1 MTEQQPL
8 LKTVDL
14 SKHFGG
20 LVAVDNVSL
29 EVYPGEVI
37 GLVGDNGAGKS
48 TLIKMISGVY
58 HPDEGKIFLGGQE
71 VNFSTPMEARNQGIE
86 TIYQDLA
93 LCENLDATVNIFLG
107 PRADAPAVGPPQ
119 GDRPVAY
126 ADGVRE
132 CSEQTRHPYS
142 QLAAPDAPDVGRPAP
157 GGGHC
162 PGRLL
167 ECPPDDYGRTDSRSG
182 GN

>member
-20 LVAVDNVSL
+20 LVAVDKVSL

-58 HPDEGKIFLGGQE
+58 HPDGGKMFLGDQE
-71 VNFSTPMEARNQGIE
+71 VNFGTPMEARKKGIE

-93 LCENLDATVNIFLG
+93 LCENLDAAVNIFLG
-107 PRADAPAVGPPQ
+107 REPMRRQLGLLNVV
-119 GDRPVAY
+119 DRTY
-126 ADGVRE
+126 MLKE
-132 CSEQTRHPYS
+132 SETVLS
-142 QLAAPDAPDVGRPAP
+142 QLDIHIPNLLRPMRQMLRRPALRYYCP
-157 GGGHC
+157 GG
-162 PGRLL
+162 LL
-167 ECPPDDYGRTDSRSG
+167 NVPA
-182 GN
+182 